1 MTKWKQCITK
11 SIEKNRELNFKRDIE
26 SLRERG
32 LAKIQYQQANSK
44 ENPKIRYNL
53 IQSCLNIIS
62 NNFNFSRVGYI
73 S

>member
-44 ENPKIRYNL
+44 DNSNFL
-53 IQSCLNIIS
+53 II
-62 NNFNFSRVGYI
+62 
-73 S
+73 